1 MANLTATSS
10 FDAVLQLETT
20 HQAIGGAGGTMN
32 LQAQALLNR
41 TQYLLDQVNT
51 KTTLTE
57 VKTNLNVTGSA
68 PMYVARAWVTFN
80 SYTATIGVLNSGN
93 ISSITDNGVGNY
105 TLNFTT
111 AMPDANYA
119 VLGTTLMDSSNNVS
133 SLSVQVDGSHSSG
146 PTQKTTSAVRVGLA
160 NGSGR
165 YDAVNIYVAVFG

>member
-10 FDAVLQLETT
+10 FDSVLQLETT

-68 PMYVARAWVTFN
+68 PMYVARAWVNF
-80 SYTATIGVLNSGN
+80 
-93 ISSITDNGVGNY
+93 NGVG
-105 TLNFTT
+105 TV
-111 AMPDANYA
+111 AIRDA
-119 VLGTTLMDSSNNVS
+119 GNVS
-133 SLSVQVDGSHSSG
+133 SVTDLG
-146 PTQKTTSAVRVGLA
+146 VGLYRA
-160 NGSGR
+160 NLTTALPNSNLCPVATQADTITSTISRGVEAYISSSSTVELACYGGGGGEVLS
-165 YDAVNIYVAVFG
+165 DTTYVSLVVLG